1 MSENEPNFNSISLS
15 NTVFFFFCLIIL
27 LQSLIKYSITVLN
40 TRIYQF
46 IKTHFSNER
55 SPFDIVFLAAH
66 IPKQITKNEG
76 EKKTNKKKRG
86 GGKLKEKSR
95 GRQHP
100 YA

>member
-1 MSENEPNFNSISLS
+1 MNQTSTAFLYQIQF
-15 NTVFFFFCLIIL
+15 FFFFCLIIL

-66 IPKQITKNEG
+66 IQKQITKNEG
-76 EKKTNKKKRG
+76 EKKNKQEKKRG